1 VPGAIS
7 ASPRVRPGH
16 RPASQGERDK
26 VNDDWFESG
35 SGGTLDVGALL
46 DSKAGELLNE
56 IVASG
61 ALLSLGL
68 TSDSGALGVT
78 VTVDGRWRREYF
90 RSADDLSA
98 WIIGGLPDIRDAV
111 ALARA
116 ARASSA
122 PRKGR
127 RGL

>member
-1 VPGAIS
+1 MP
-7 ASPRVRPGH
+7 
-16 RPASQGERDK
+16 
-26 VNDDWFESG
+26 DDWFEAG
-35 SGGTLDVGALL
+35 SSAHIDVGSLL

-56 IVASG
+56 VVGSG

-90 RSADDLSA
+90 RSADDLSDWLVA
-98 WIIGGLPDIRDAV
+98 GMPAIRDAV
-111 ALARA
+111 SVARA